1 MQALEFIRPDYQRYP
16 CLALAIEA
24 SQRGQASTTVLNAAN
39 EVVVDAFLNEKV
51 KFTDIAKINRKVVE
65 HFDLSEPQSID
76 DVLEIDKLA
85 RLQTQQIIAQI
96 V

>member
-1 MQALEFIRPDYQRYP
+1 M
-16 CLALAIEA
+16 
-24 SQRGQASTTVLNAAN
+24 LNAAN
-39 EVVVDAFLNEKV
+39 EVVVDAFLHEKV

-65 HFDLSEPQSID
+65 HFDLSEPQSIN

-85 RLQTQQIIAQI
+85 RLETHQIITQF

>member
-1 MQALEFIRPDYQRYP
+1 M
-16 CLALAIEA
+16 
-24 SQRGQASTTVLNAAN
+24 
-39 EVVVDAFLNEKV
+39 

-65 HFDLSEPQSID
+65 HFDLSEPQSIN

-85 RLQTQQIIAQI
+85 RLETHQIITQF